1 MNEAL
6 LNELL
11 NTVKAEVQ
19 VDFDDDDKKLLNHIK
34 NGCAELIRLCGVE
47 ENDFEAGG
55 RANALL
61 LNYVRRAYDGDLT
74 NFRNDYKSEIMTLKA
89 ESEVSRYEAKS
100 ETESL

>member
-6 LNELL
+6 LKELL
-11 NTVKAEVQ
+11 TVVKNEVQ
-19 VDFDDDDKKLLNHIK
+19 VDFDDDDKKLTNHIQ
-34 NGCAELIRLCGVE
+34 NGCTELSRICGVE
-47 ENDFEAGG
+47 ESDFEVGG

-74 NFRNDYKSEIMTLKA
+74 AFRNDFKSEIMTLKA